1 MQLASLES
9 CFSNSFTALKA
20 RSPVVLNITNY
31 VAMDLTANAL
41 LALGASPIMA
51 HAGAE
56 LEEMVGIADAV
67 VLNIGTLDEGWLRS
81 MLAAAKFAAL
91 KGKPVVLDPV
101 GAGASKL
108 RTEAA
113 QAILDTGAVKVVRGN
128 ASEILALFGGVG
140 GTRGVDSVADSGDA
154 VLVGK
159 AAAEKTQ
166 AVVTISGEVDYLFAP
181 GGAALCRNGSARMTQ
196 VTAMGCTAT
205 SLIGAFVGVNADP
218 FAGALTAMTVMG
230 IAGEQAAAVSQ
241 GPGSFRV
248 AFLDALGNFGV
259 ENFIK
264 ARAALL

>member
-1 MQLASLES
+1 MQPASFDSFFSTSFES
-9 CFSNSFTALKA
+9 LKA

-41 LALGASPIMA
+41 LAIGASPIMA
-51 HAGAE
+51 HASSE

-67 VLNIGTLDEGWLRS
+67 VLNIGTLDGEWVRS
-81 MLAAAKFAAL
+81 MLAAAKFAAG

-113 QAILDTGAVKVVRGN
+113 QAILDTGAVRVVRGN

-140 GTRGVDSVADSGDA
+140 GTRGVDSVADSSEA
-154 VLVGK
+154 AAVGK
-159 AAAEKTQ
+159 MAADRTQ
-166 AVVTISGEVDYLFAP
+166 AVITISGEIDYLFAP
-181 GGAALCRNGSARMTQ
+181 GRAALCRNGSVRMTQ
-196 VTAMGCTAT
+196 VTAMGCTAS
-205 SLIGAFVGVNADP
+205 SLVGAFVAVNDDP

-230 IAGEQAAAVSQ
+230 LAGEQAAVQSK

-248 AFLDALGNFGV
+248 AFLDALGNFDS
-259 ENFIK
+259 NAFSN
-264 ARAALL
+264 ARVSLS